1 MKSTLVTVCGN
12 SMNSLIEAGDI
23 VLSIECNRVRCGDI
37 FIYDYNGNIIIHR
50 VLFVGV
56 KHIWEAGDNNYH
68 IRRVKKVQI
77 VAKVVANVTKNID
90 LKYSKINRRIAILN
104 LLRCLV
110 GRNITSIKSLINNK
124 RKCKFLLAI
133 TKKRNEL
140 QLQYKKYTGD

>member
-12 SMNSLIEAGDI
+12 SMNNLLKAGDV
-23 VLSIECNRVRCGDI
+23 VLLNKCNRVRCGDI
-37 FIYDYNGNIIIHR
+37 FIYDYNDNIIIHR

-56 KHIWEAGDNNYH
+56 KHIWEAGDNNYR
-68 IRRVKKVQI
+68 IRKVKKTQI

-90 LKYSKINRRIAILN
+90 LKYSEINRRIAILN

-110 GRNITSIKSLINNK
+110 GRNITSTKSLINNK